1 MDDLDRLLIAKLRE
15 NARAPVA
22 ELARGLGLSRTTVQS
37 RILRLEQ
44 SGTVTGY
51 TVRLSN
57 AAERGHV
64 HTYVMVTVRPKQT
77 GTVARELRRLP
88 FVRRLESVSGPFDLI
103 AMAVTPSMAEM
114 DALLDAIGALEGV
127 ERTTSSI
134 VLSTKFDR

>member
-44 SGTVTGY
+44 SGTITGY

>member
-77 GTVARELRRLP
+77 GTVSRELRRLP